1 MDTTIENNE
10 NIDLIQF
17 ASPKYPIKSTNSSNN
32 NNNNVTSEK
41 SSNGILFP
49 NKLFNNS
56 NNWTD
61 SSAYT
66 SENNSSDGNE
76 LTCSQSMMNIGP
88 ESPTLIKSI
97 MPLSCENDSG
107 DGGGG
112 GGVSGETMT
121 SSPTNKTQ
129 TQNFNNNNDFTMNN
143 DTIKVTNEKNL
154 IDDDINETNLDVVDF
169 IEVSNDCINVD
180 QEDFW

>member
-1 MDTTIENNE
+1 METTIENNE

-17 ASPKYPIKSTNSSNN
+17 SSPKYPNKNSSISGANLN
-32 NNNNVTSEK
+32 SEK
-41 SSNGILFP
+41 SNGILFP

-76 LTCSQSMMNIGP
+76 LTSSQSMMNIGP

-97 MPLSCENDSG
+97 LPLSSSG
-107 DGGGG
+107 
-112 GGVSGETMT
+112 GEVMA
-121 SSPTNKTQ
+121 SSPTIKTTGQ
-129 TQNFNNNNDFTMNN
+129 YLNNDFTMNN
-143 DTIKVTNEKNL
+143 DTIKITNENRNL
-154 IDDDINETNLDVVDF
+154 MDDDIDATNLDVVDF

>member
-17 ASPKYPIKSTNSSNN
+17 SSPKYPSKNASISGPNLN
-32 NNNNVTSEK
+32 SEK
-41 SSNGILFP
+41 SNGILFP

-66 SENNSSDGNE
+66 SENNSSDGTE
-76 LTCSQSMMNIGP
+76 LTSSQSMMNIGP

-97 MPLSCENDSG
+97 LPLSSG
-107 DGGGG
+107 SSGGE
-112 GGVSGETMT
+112 VMA
-121 SSPTNKTQ
+121 SSPTSKTTSQ
-129 TQNFNNNNDFTMNN
+129 YLNNDFTMTNNN
-143 DTIKVTNEKNL
+143 DTIKITNENRN
-154 IDDDINETNLDVVDF
+154 IMDDDIDATNLDVVDF